1 MTPPFFFN
9 SIVQRLYPRWPLLIY
24 ATAWT
29 TLLTVTVG
37 VASFATE
44 LAFVSAITSKSAFS
58 KVCQLEGSVRVPFD
72 VPMEVFCLPARFF
85 KRSDM
90 DMVVPPLFAA
100 VIVAASAYV
109 VRAMALW
116 EVDEEVN

>member
-1 MTPPFFFN
+1 M
-9 SIVQRLYPRWPLLIY
+9 
-24 ATAWT
+24 
-29 TLLTVTVG
+29 TVG

-44 LAFVSAITSKSAFS
+44 LAFVSAVTSKSAFS
-58 KVCQLEGSVRVPFD
+58 KACQSEGSVRVPFD
-72 VPMEVFCLPARFF
+72 VPTEVFCLPARFF

-116 EVDEEVN
+116 EVDEEIN